1 MTLEVFSSLNDPVI
15 LQFYDYI
22 SLHCNNLFMARISSL
37 ETVIHY
43 EVTENTIKITETV
56 EKVLS
61 LTHLVDA

>member
-1 MTLEVFSSLNDPVI
+1 
-15 LQFYDYI
+15 
-22 SLHCNNLFMARISSL
+22 MARISSL

-61 LTHLVDA
+61 LTHLVDAWTFQ

>member
-1 MTLEVFSSLNDPVI
+1 MIT
-15 LQFYDYI
+15 
-22 SLHCNNLFMARISSL
+22 SLHCKNLFMARISCL

>member
-1 MTLEVFSSLNDPVI
+1 
-15 LQFYDYI
+15 
-22 SLHCNNLFMARISSL
+22 MARISSL